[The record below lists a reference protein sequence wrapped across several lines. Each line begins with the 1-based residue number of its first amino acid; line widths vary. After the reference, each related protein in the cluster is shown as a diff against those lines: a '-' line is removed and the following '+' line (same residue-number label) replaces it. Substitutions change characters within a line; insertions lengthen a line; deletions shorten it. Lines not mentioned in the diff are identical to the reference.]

1 MEGRQYE
8 DRSEDRHHPD
18 QPLEVTGPVTA
29 VRPELAFPHRDTAM
43 RHMRFTGMPANKA
56 RECGSYYRYSHG
68 GPVDL
73 WFGAT
78 VIKNVIG
85 AMV

>member
-1 MEGRQYE
+1 MEGYEYE
-8 DRSEDRHHPD
+8 DPSEDRHHPD

-29 VRPELAFPHRDTAM
+29 VRLELAFPHRDTAM
-43 RHMRFTGMPANKA
+43 RHMRFTGMPADKA

-68 GPVDL
+68 ESMGL
-73 WFGAT
+73 WFGVT
-78 VIKNVIG
+78 VTNSVIG